1 MNILMMIY
9 LSLFYKKN
17 IKAHHHNRW
26 NNNAIIQ
33 IRKKKATQSSPP
45 KHAHSIKKITHPI
58 LFFKIRNKL
67 SFYIVLYE
75 KNVILWQ
82 NSFYLY
88 KYSSGNHINIC
99 NQPLLVNWWSTQSN
113 TTTRA
118 FGICFNN
125 GLNT

>member
-1 MNILMMIY
+1 MVVVFLVAEESLSQSKQEEIKATGNRNIQIIHEHPDD
-9 LSLFYKKN
+9 LSLAIFYKKSN
-17 IKAHHHNRW
+17 KTKAHRHNRL

-75 KNVILWQ
+75 KNVIL
-82 NSFYLY
+82 
-88 KYSSGNHINIC
+88 
-99 NQPLLVNWWSTQSN
+99 
-113 TTTRA
+113 
-118 FGICFNN
+118 
-125 GLNT
+125 